1 MRLNR
6 IKDVLEDK
14 GISQIWL
21 SKKLGKSFSTV
32 NAYACNRLQPS
43 LDTLAKI
50 GEILSVD
57 MKELITDKDER
68 LKDDVIP

>member
-6 IKDVLEDK
+6 IKEVLSDK

-21 SKKLGKSFSTV
+21 SKKLCKSFCIV
-32 NAYACNRLQPS
+32 NAYAWYRLQPS
-43 LDTLAKI
+43 LDTLFKI

-57 MKELITDKDER
+57 MKDLITDKDER
-68 LKDDVIP
+68 IKTK

>member
-1 MRLNR
+1 MRLNK
-6 IKDVLEDK
+6 IKEVLDDK
-14 GISQIWL
+14 GISQMWL

-43 LDTLAKI
+43 LDTLSKI

-57 MKELITDKDER
+57 MKDLITDKDER
-68 LKDDVIP
+68 IKTK